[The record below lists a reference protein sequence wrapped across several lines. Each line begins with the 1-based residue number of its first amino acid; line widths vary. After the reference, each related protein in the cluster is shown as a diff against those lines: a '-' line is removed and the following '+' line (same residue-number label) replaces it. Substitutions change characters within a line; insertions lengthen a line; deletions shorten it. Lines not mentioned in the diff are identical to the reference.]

1 MFPGLETPVSQALQ
15 RSGRGG
21 GRHAHLPLH
30 TLSPA
35 VCQEKSGGLWAR
47 RASGSDLGAQGRLPE
62 EVPSETWK
70 QGKGGV
76 KVEESS
82 RQKERQHS
90 MATSEDPQV
99 FGFGWSAK
107 CRGRGQG
114 DREGGKM
121 RQRLG

>member
-1 MFPGLETPVSQALQ
+1 MEADTPTCHYTLCRL
-15 RSGRGG
+15 RS
-21 GRHAHLPLH
+21 
-30 TLSPA
+30 
-35 VCQEKSGGLWAR
+35 AR
-47 RASGSDLGAQGRLPE
+47 RRAEGSGLGGHLAQTWELREGFQRRCPLKLGGAS
-62 EVPSETWK
+62 

-99 FGFGWSAK
+99 FGFGWSVK